1 MTSAKDLVVKPI
13 LSKDARTLIKRL
25 HYSGKVVNNSV
36 LNFGVFLN
44 NRLEG
49 VLQFG
54 SPINKKGT
62 IKLVKNTQWNSLLE
76 LNRMAFSDRLPKN
89 SESRA
94 ISVSL
99 KIIKKQY
106 PHIDWVLSFADATQ
120 CGDGA
125 IYRASGFVLTDIRV
139 NTALRVS
146 PQGDQVH
153 IIQAHHLKIPWK
165 EFKTWQ
171 LLKGYQLRYIYF
183 VKKELIKNLEV
194 PIIPFS
200 KITEMKIGM
209 YKGKLKNTH

>member
-13 LSKDARTLIKRL
+13 LAKDARALIKRL

-139 NTALRVS
+139 NTALRIS
-146 PQGDQVH
+146 PKGEQVH

-183 VKKELIKNLEV
+183 VKKELIKNLVV

-200 KITEMKIGM
+200 KISEMKIGM

>member
-13 LSKDARTLIKRL
+13 LAKNARALIKRL

-62 IKLVKNTQWNSLLE
+62 IKLVKDTQWNSILE

-139 NTALRVS
+139 NTALRIS
-146 PQGDQVH
+146 PKGEQVH

-183 VKKELIKNLEV
+183 VKKELIKNLVV

-200 KITEMKIGM
+200 KISEMNIGM
-209 YKGKLKNTH
+209 YKGKLKTTH